1 VHQSSNGTVS
11 IYFEAVSFIGR
22 KPEFSISVTAK
33 ELKKIDL
40 SGASVAYLENNDNSQ
55 QPLVFD
61 NLRIDLSGASTLRGQ
76 IEANTISAELSGASR
91 MDLSGQCTTFNLSL
105 SGASRAFGY
114 NMICDFLNAD
124 FSGASKGECTVLQK
138 LSVSLSGASTLRYD
152 GFPQIIFEK
161 ITGSSTLQRR

>member
-40 SGASVAYLENNDNSQ
+40 SGASVAYFENNDNSQ

-61 NLRIDLSGASTLRGQ
+61 NLKIDLSGASTLRGHF
-76 IEANTISAELSGASR
+76 EANSISASLSGASR

-114 NMICDFLNAD
+114 DMICDHLKAD
-124 FSGASKGECTVLQK
+124 FSGASRGEITILK
-138 LSVSLSGASTLRYD
+138 TLSITLSGASTLRYD
-152 GFPQIIFEK
+152 GNPQIISQN
-161 ITGSSTLQRR
+161 ISGASTLKKR